1 MTTSDAPSVHNRAAG
16 GQKSKQA
23 IVPRSPRYMR
33 LALLTE
39 YIPRA
44 QKFLRA
50 HIAIGEKETRAN
62 VLVTFALG
70 EYARPRV
77 LDFG

>member
-1 MTTSDAPSVHNRAAG
+1 MPG
-16 GQKSKQA
+16 GCAFRPQPRRKWTEIKTA

-50 HIAIGEKETRAN
+50 HIAIGEEETRAN

-70 EYARPRV
+70 EHAGPRV